1 MGTLTGSILG
11 GNWVTNVIGGICL
24 TIDYIV
30 YLAINLC
37 YQLFE
42 VVGKIEV
49 FKTDSVAE
57 ISHKIYTIIGIVMLF
72 VFAYNIILGIIDPDS
87 INKGD
92 KSVQNVVKNTVISV
106 VLVTLFPLICE
117 YMQTFQD
124 HIVESKTISNLLL
137 GSTVSDKSALSV
149 STTIFTAFYHPLDE
163 NKNPVTLD
171 ECATSSAKL
180 CPRYKE
186 LADEAKDSLSGLWNL
201 MHDSDLRYGIGDDT
215 MEYLFPLS
223 TIAGVV
229 AAYLFLSFSLDLG
242 VRAAKLGALKLVA
255 PIPIFLRITKPKGGT
270 FDKWFSEFTK
280 TYLQVFERIIIISFA
295 MLLISYVSKIKPT
308 EWFIT
313 NGDSG
318 ATEPSVFIKLLAIVV
333 VILGILKF
341 AKDAPKLI
349 EEIFSVKIPQMSLK
363 KKINDNEYALRGASM
378 LGAAG
383 ATAVGNV
390 IKGIGEGKG
399 VGGVLKT
406 GLGGLIGG
414 GRQGWVQSRG
424 LNDISKLKDTIVG
437 ARATADE
444 HRDDREASSRGL
456 AGNWLDKQINQIKLE
471 HPEWSDA
478 QVEQYVEENKLREKA
493 EWHGTVIDRTAD
505 RALNTG
511 KEFIEY
517 MTSGGDAILQR
528 SYANQKK
535 LKDRANDFIKGYIN
549 KSDYE
554 KTKSSKDSLTSDV
567 KQGRITARE
576 LATRLAQI
584 SGKSASITGMSVDV
598 NGKKYRFNNPNEKFA
613 AIKSA
618 YGIDLDEQIE
628 KETNEKDANGNPIT
642 KKEYKYNDLRENI
655 QQGKVNNTQLLEI
668 LENLTGKQGTMSVD
682 GLTLGNETYDI
693 NTEEGR
699 NKAIKDAYQE
709 MLDAAQIK
717 NLKESGA
724 KICANN
730 ASNLAKEFG
739 ELSLTIDDEKVRN
752 ELSDMI
758 ERLVDRSKN
767 LNSDADY
774 LAFAKDYEKIN
785 KRLDE
790 STKETFSNLLNV
802 KNKKDG
808 K

>member
-437 ARATADE
+437 ARSTADE
-444 HRDDREASSRGL
+444 HRDEREAQNRMLENQWIAEHGDEYRNTLRRLYPQMTDDQIEEEVKKQAKEYSTIFDRMGDNIAHTASSF
-456 AGNWLDKQINQIKLE
+456 
-471 HPEWSDA
+471 
-478 QVEQYVEENKLREKA
+478 VEYLTEGSN
-493 EWHGTVIDRTAD
+493 
-505 RALNTG
+505 
-511 KEFIEY
+511 
-517 MTSGGDAILQR
+517 SILQR
-528 SYANQKK
+528 SVDNQTKIKNTVSSFLTDVANKGSYGNIKK
-535 LKDRANDFIKGYIN
+535 GRDDLITDSYQGKMTSAELASRLASVSGKRVTQSGNSITVGNKTYDFANAND
-549 KSDYE
+549 
-554 KTKSSKDSLTSDV
+554 
-567 KQGRITARE
+567 RE
-576 LATRLAQI
+576 
-584 SGKSASITGMSVDV
+584 
-598 NGKKYRFNNPNEKFA
+598 
-613 AIKSA
+613 
-618 YGIDLDEQIE
+618 
-628 KETNEKDANGNPIT
+628 
-642 KKEYKYNDLRENI
+642 
-655 QQGKVNNTQLLEI
+655 
-668 LENLTGKQGTMSVD
+668 
-682 GLTLGNETYDI
+682 
-693 NTEEGR
+693 
-699 NKAIKDAYQE
+699 KAIKAVYKDLLSAEQAKSLEKLGPKGCSNY
-709 MLDAAQIK
+709 AQTLSK
-717 NLKESGA
+717 QF
-724 KICANN
+724 NN
-730 ASNLAKEFG
+730 IAF
-739 ELSLTIDDEKVRN
+739 TIDDPEQRDK
-752 ELSDMI
+752 LSGMI
-758 ERLVDRSKN
+758 NDLVLQSKEEN
-767 LNSDADY
+767 IDY
-774 LAFAKDYEKIN
+774 AKFAKQYEDIEAALGDSIKQS
-785 KRLDE
+785 KASLASE
-790 STKETFSNLLNV
+790 KA
-802 KNKKDG
+802 KKDG

>member
-1 MGTLTGSILG
+1 MGTLTGSII
-11 GNWVTNVIGGICL
+11 GNWVSNAFYGILL
-24 TIDYIV
+24 TIDYVI
-30 YLAINLC
+30 YLAINIC

-42 VVGKIEV
+42 VVSKVEV
-49 FKTDSVAE
+49 FSTENVGV
-57 ISHKIYTIIGIVMLF
+57 ISRRIYTIIGIVMLF
-72 VFAYNIILGIIDPDS
+72 VFAYNIILAIVDPDS
-87 INKGD
+87 LSKGE
-92 KSVQNVVKNTVISV
+92 KSVKNIVQNTIISI

-117 YMQTFQD
+117 YMQIFQN
-124 HIVESKTISNLLL
+124 HIIENNTIGNLIM
-137 GSTVSDKSALSV
+137 GSTASDSGENGQTKGALNVSV
-149 STTIFTAFYHPLDE
+149 TIFTAFYHPIDE
-163 NKNPVTLD
+163 NKEPVTLT
-171 ECATSSAKL
+171 ECESSSVKL
-180 CPRYKE
+180 CSRYKE
-186 LADEAKDSLSGLWNL
+186 MTDNAKNGIGGLWNF
-201 MHDSDLRYGIGDDT
+201 MHDEDLKDGIYDDD

-242 VRAAKLGALKLVA
+242 VRAAKLGALKLIA
-255 PIPIFLRITKPKGGT
+255 PIPIFLRITKPKGGQ

-280 TYLQVFERIIIISFA
+280 TYLQVFERIVIINFA
-295 MLLISYVSKIKPT
+295 MLLISFVSDINIFASGGGL
-308 EWFIT
+308 FI
-313 NGDSG
+313 NVI
-318 ATEPSVFIKLLAIVV
+318 ATVV

-341 AKDAPKLI
+341 AKDAPKLL
-349 EEIFSVKIPQMSLK
+349 EEIFSVKIPQMSIK
-363 KKINDNEYALRGASM
+363 KKLNENEYALRGASV

-383 ATAVGNV
+383 TTAVGNV

-399 VGGVLKT
+399 FGGVLKT

-456 AGNWLDKQINQIKLE
+456 AGNWLDKQIKQIKLE
-471 HPEWSDA
+471 HPEWSNA

-493 EWHGTVIDRTAD
+493 EWHGTAIDRTAD

-511 KEFIEY
+511 KEFVEY

-628 KETNEKDANGNPIT
+628 KETNEKDENGNPIT

-655 QQGKVNNTQLLEI
+655 QQGKVNNTQLLET

-758 ERLVDRSKN
+758 ERLIDRSKN

>member
-49 FKTDSVAE
+49 FSTDSVAE

-92 KSVQNVVKNTVISV
+92 KSVQNVVKNIVISV

-117 YMQTFQD
+117 YMQTFQN
-124 HIVESKTISNLLL
+124 HIVENKTINNLLL

-180 CPRYKE
+180 CPRYIE
-186 LADEAKDSLSGLWNL
+186 LAKESKDSLSGLWNF

-295 MLLISYVSKIKPT
+295 MLLISYVSNIKPT
-308 EWFIT
+308 EWLIT
-313 NGDSG
+313 NGDPG
-318 ATEPSVFIKLLAIVV
+318 TTEPSVFIKLLAIVV

-341 AKDAPKLI
+341 AKDAPKLL
-349 EEIFSVKIPQMSLK
+349 EDVFSVKIPQMSLK
-363 KKINDNEYALRGASM
+363 KKIDDNEYALRGASM
-378 LGAAG
+378 LGGAG

-390 IKGIGEGKG
+390 IKGISEGKG

-424 LNDISKLKDTIVG
+424 LNDVGKIKDTIVS
-437 ARATADE
+437 ARSTADE
-444 HRDDREASSRGL
+444 HRDEREAQNRMLENQWIAEHGDEYRDTLRRLYPQMTDDQIEEEVKKQAKEYSTIFDRMGDNIAHTASSF
-456 AGNWLDKQINQIKLE
+456 
-471 HPEWSDA
+471 
-478 QVEQYVEENKLREKA
+478 VEYLTEGSN
-493 EWHGTVIDRTAD
+493 
-505 RALNTG
+505 
-511 KEFIEY
+511 
-517 MTSGGDAILQR
+517 SILQR
-528 SYANQKK
+528 SVDNQTRIKNTVSSFLTDVANKGSYGNIKK
-535 LKDRANDFIKGYIN
+535 GRDDLITDSYQGKLTSAELASRLASVSGKRVTQSGNSITVGNKTYDFANAND
-549 KSDYE
+549 
-554 KTKSSKDSLTSDV
+554 
-567 KQGRITARE
+567 RE
-576 LATRLAQI
+576 
-584 SGKSASITGMSVDV
+584 
-598 NGKKYRFNNPNEKFA
+598 
-613 AIKSA
+613 
-618 YGIDLDEQIE
+618 
-628 KETNEKDANGNPIT
+628 
-642 KKEYKYNDLRENI
+642 
-655 QQGKVNNTQLLEI
+655 
-668 LENLTGKQGTMSVD
+668 
-682 GLTLGNETYDI
+682 
-693 NTEEGR
+693 
-699 NKAIKDAYQE
+699 KAIKAVYKDLLSTEQAKSLEKLGPKGCSNY
-709 MLDAAQIK
+709 AQTLSK
-717 NLKESGA
+717 QF
-724 KICANN
+724 NN
-730 ASNLAKEFG
+730 IAF
-739 ELSLTIDDEKVRN
+739 TIDDPEQRDK
-752 ELSDMI
+752 LSGMI
-758 ERLVDRSKN
+758 NDLVLQSKEEN
-767 LNSDADY
+767 IDY
-774 LAFAKDYEKIN
+774 AKFAKQYEDIEAALGDSIKQS
-785 KRLDE
+785 KASLASE
-790 STKETFSNLLNV
+790 KA
-802 KNKKDG
+802 KKDG

>member
-349 EEIFSVKIPQMSLK
+349 EDLFSVKIPQMSLK

-378 LGAAG
+378 LGGAG
-383 ATAVGNV
+383 VTAVGNV

-406 GLGGLIGG
+406 GLGGLAGG
-414 GRQGWVQSRG
+414 ARQGWVQSRG
-424 LNDISKLKDTIVG
+424 LNDIGKLKDTIKG
-437 ARATADE
+437 ARATANQNRDE
-444 HRDDREASSRGL
+444 REAQSRDL
-456 AGNWLDKQINQIKLE
+456 QNRFIEEKREELRSQLKAE
-471 HPEWSDA
+471 HPEWNEEQLTMATNAAFNEIQNDMDFQIARSLNGSA
-478 QVEQYVEENKLREKA
+478 PMRFKERVVNKGAEFKKYMSEGGVE
-493 EWHGTVIDRTAD
+493 G
-505 RALNTG
+505 
-511 KEFIEY
+511 
-517 MTSGGDAILQR
+517 LQR
-528 SYANQKK
+528 SVSNQTELKNSVKKFLDIANKDKYKRIKDARDSISNELTQGK
-535 LKDRANDFIKGYIN
+535 LSPEKLAERLRNSNSNIRFKPEVNAEGNIMTNDNGEVIMSNHVITLNGVDYDLNNKEAQAEAIKAAFAQEMSDARADNLKGLNKGTCENFAKALSEQFESIKYSIDEASRNSLSEQIN
-549 KSDYE
+549 KLVVASQSLNETSPNSAFDSFAALY
-554 KTKSSKDSLTSDV
+554 KDLDDSLT
-567 KQGRITARE
+567 T
-576 LATRLAQI
+576 
-584 SGKSASITGMSVDV
+584 SINSTV
-598 NGKKYRFNNPNEKFA
+598 
-613 AIKSA
+613 
-618 YGIDLDEQIE
+618 
-628 KETNEKDANGNPIT
+628 
-642 KKEYKYNDLRENI
+642 
-655 QQGKVNNTQLLEI
+655 
-668 LENLTGKQGTMSVD
+668 
-682 GLTLGNETYDI
+682 
-693 NTEEGR
+693 
-699 NKAIKDAYQE
+699 
-709 MLDAAQIK
+709 
-717 NLKESGA
+717 
-724 KICANN
+724 
-730 ASNLAKEFG
+730 
-739 ELSLTIDDEKVRN
+739 
-752 ELSDMI
+752 
-758 ERLVDRSKN
+758 
-767 LNSDADY
+767 LNSM
-774 LAFAKDYEKIN
+774 
-785 KRLDE
+785 
-790 STKETFSNLLNV
+790 
-802 KNKKDG
+802 NKKD